1 MRGKNRAHTPKQTH
15 CTIHHIICPFP
26 LIPKKKPLKCQLFT
40 FFFLDNEK
48 TSRLHSDQQQNHTTT
63 KTQWQIRGPQACHV
77 VMAHSNF
84 KYSKQPE
91 TAQVMISDKVVR
103 SFCSPNDLHREL
115 DVLRDG
121 GLCLHPALTSI
132 TRPIP
137 SPEFLCQVHCTLV
150 LCKGF

>member
-1 MRGKNRAHTPKQTH
+1 
-15 CTIHHIICPFP
+15 
-26 LIPKKKPLKCQLFT
+26 
-40 FFFLDNEK
+40 
-48 TSRLHSDQQQNHTTT
+48 
-63 KTQWQIRGPQACHV
+63 
-77 VMAHSNF
+77 
-84 KYSKQPE
+84 
-91 TAQVMISDKVVR
+91 MISDKVVR

-150 LCKGF
+150 LCKGFKRRPWLCLERPECIQVRRSGEVEKGLFKDTPLIPRFRIVRDLFEIFLENFKSADSQLVAIMGR